1 MLILRYSS
9 ARPDGNL
16 SDSRLI
22 NPMGDFAM
30 KRFVSV
36 LVLCCALMG
45 GLLAMAT
52 ALTVDAAAAPGDSA
66 VARDKTKEA
75 CPPDC

>member
-1 MLILRYSS
+1 
-9 ARPDGNL
+9 
-16 SDSRLI
+16 
-22 NPMGDFAM
+22 M
-30 KRFVSV
+30 KRFFSV

-66 VARDKTKEA
+66 IARDKTKEA